1 MTPEERQN
9 ALTNLGQI
17 LFDNG
22 GNKMTLAMMN
32 GVLVTYGQFLDTLLV
47 AEPAKTVDNQAAKE

>member
-47 AEPAKTVDNQAAKE
+47 ADAKPQVENGAAKE